1 MSVGFITYDLN
12 TSVSPPIP
20 GGCSFYR
27 QLLPMSTLTNT
38 QTLMGLP
45 AWEAENGFGIKHGA
59 QRASFGFDTIVMKA
73 LMGRNTAHQ
82 IRLAQDAGQR
92 IVVDV
97 DDFYDG
103 LAPSNV
109 AYKFTD
115 PSHNKLMNREFFR
128 DVIEACDIVSVS
140 TPFLYDYYSQTHP
153 DVRLVRNGIDLRF
166 FEKRKVRNV
175 PNPVLG
181 WVGAIPWRSEDVE
194 TLRWWLPEF
203 LVKHDLMFHHSG
215 DRLDYPP
222 FADLAGVVSSRVT
235 TSPQMPIFQY
245 FQEAFTFDIG
255 IVPLN
260 DIPFNHAKSCIKG
273 LEYAAMGIPFV
284 AQATPEYQ
292 WLADSGIGRVA
303 VTPEDWVSHLED
315 LLDYKTRKREAAKNY
330 TALQQHTM
338 ESRDWSWLS
347 KGT

>member
-27 QLLPMSTLTNT
+27 QLLPMSTITDT

-45 AWEAENGFGIKHGA
+45 AWEAESGFGIKHGA

-175 PNPVLG
+175 QKPVLG
-181 WVGAIPWRSEDVE
+181 WVGAIPWRSEDIE
-194 TLRWWLPEF
+194 TLRSWLPMF

-215 DRLDYPP
+215 HRDDYPS
-222 FADLAGVVSSRVT
+222 FAELAGIDPARVT

-245 FQEAFTFDIG
+245 FQEAFCFDIG

-260 DIPFNHAKSCIKG
+260 DIPFNHAKSNIKG
-273 LEYAAMGIPFV
+273 LEYAAAGIPFV
-284 AQATPEYQ
+284 AQALPEYQ
-292 WLADSGIGRVA
+292 RLAGDGIGRVA
-303 VTPEDWVSHLED
+303 VTPEEWVSHLEE
-315 LLDYKTRKREAAKNY
+315 LLDYKTRKREAATNH
-330 TALQQHTM
+330 ALLTQHVM
-338 ESRDWSWLS
+338 SERDWSWLS
-347 KGT
+347 KET